1 VGRSDAGHSAL
12 LPGITYIFQ
21 PENGQEIAHFG
32 HDWTDSFHPGMLVA
46 VFYHPL
52 EPQIHVAL
60 CESFYDIA
68 Y

>member
-1 VGRSDAGHSAL
+1 L
-12 LPGITYIFQ
+12 LTAITYIFQ
-21 PENGQEIAHFG
+21 PENAQEIADFG
-32 HDWTDSFHPGMLVA
+32 HDWTDSFHPGMLVP
-46 VFYHPL
+46 VFYDPL